1 MCMDRNQHG
10 TSLESLLQTHPEF
23 CVPRDSESCQVDKDD
38 EHQLIKPSLCPLAH
52 GTSPFY
58 PTLLV
63 KVLNVK
69 RLPKKRL
76 RTHQQPS
83 KCLLCLSF
91 ISRGTDRGMR
101 LPMLSCS
108 PQARRGIH
116 AAASLPTAFSST
128 ESVGLQ
134 RCLRDAVMD
143 LTIFF

>member
-1 MCMDRNQHG
+1 MCMDRSQHG
-10 TSLESLLQTHPEF
+10 TSLESPLQTHPEF

-69 RLPKKRL
+69 RLPKNACGRTNDPQNAFCACHLSAEELIGECGSPRL
-76 RTHQQPS
+76 AACPR
-83 KCLLCLSF
+83 
-91 ISRGTDRGMR
+91 RG
-101 LPMLSCS
+101 
-108 PQARRGIH
+108 GIH
-116 AAASLPTAFSST
+116 AAASLWTAFPST